1 MKKNCEEIRGLI
13 LILLHWIKAFFMVK
27 SVWKGFVTKYS
38 SDIRIAAKEDRI
50 YVLKGGGG
58 GIIKKSVTS
67 R

>member
-1 MKKNCEEIRGLI
+1 
-13 LILLHWIKAFFMVK
+13 MVK

-50 YVLKGGGG
+50 YVLKGGGDN
-58 GIIKKSVTS
+58 KKNQLHHVKMKPLE